1 MGASKNWIDIQIYL
15 FISSQTSF
23 TYYTAAVVVAFS
35 LFHSLRRRTQPN
47 P

>member
-1 MGASKNWIDIQIYL
+1 MGASKNRIDIQIYL

-23 TYYTAAVVVAFS
+23 TYYTAATVVAFP
-35 LFHSLRRRTQPN
+35 LWHTLRPQAELN